1 MDYIQSGILN
11 QINFLKEDDSD
22 SIHSTISQYYRLLF
36 EYHLMLMFACIWT
49 RKEDDLS
56 IEKRR
61 EIIERMGKPIL
72 GTTLSFIFEMNSIG
86 DPVFNLTDGYKKI
99 LLEFIN
105 KRNKY
110 FGHRII
116 IPHLQEAP
124 YKELWLELEKYY
136 LKLQKFEENFWGE
149 APEFF
154 MRKISSK
161 SEQLVVFSPSNR
173 YPQHRTI
180 GKDLAIHYQA
190 DTLYLS
196 CDGGTFKISPFITTH
211 QRSGVNFDFYYFTE
225 YKLQSG
231 KFDYYLVSEIRN
243 DYEWSKTYV
252 DYFTS
257 YRKERNNTICRANGV
272 VSNKFESN
280 YDYFIDIPPFSGH
293 VAKVWDFLI
302 NNQSTV
308 CLTIRGGG
316 GIGKTAIVHYICM
329 KYIFESMSSSPKFN
343 YVIFCSAKDREFKLN
358 AMTERGQ
365 IFNIDSGKI
374 INSYNDILQNVSRV
388 LELNLEPDS
397 ESNIAK
403 IEEGLL
409 EESGVLL
416 IIDDFETLLDSEKN
430 KVVELIKRMKIG
442 RHKILITTR
451 SQYLVGADYDVS
463 RMNQEQVI
471 SFMKK
476 RFENIQ
482 NSESIVQQFKNMLDK
497 NTGEKIYEITMGL
510 PLLAIQLATLL
521 PLKGFSTKL
530 LSKKSNDDTEDFLL
544 GRLYEYFS
552 TQTSKLLFIIIAFFV
567 KYDMKTIPS
576 DELQIFYK
584 LYCSRYNKDAVDF
597 ENDLADLKKWNII
610 QISSDSV
617 QDSIQVSNN
626 ISNRIFDKCIK
637 SFMAEFPSENVFD
650 ERIFKI
656 VFENG
661 MSRGILKYAELE
673 DSFIDKNIL
682 RLFAFDNVAKYIN
695 RDRFKL
701 IEIFIEKSLANNN
714 KDAIQELYFEGKK
727 YFDIDG
733 EYESVFVKY
742 GIPKEN
748 PPNKKI
754 ISFDTIVTK
763 LENILDEVDEVLK
776 IKTRELRGER
786 LQGLRNKISKIC
798 NTDLKEALD
807 NFSPEDLDVA
817 TDVEE
822 LLEEI
827 SDTNALSC
835 TNNENYKKLKIC
847 ISDVKNSAPKDEN
860 L

>member
-11 QINFLKEDDSD
+11 QIDFLKEDDSD

-72 GTTLSFIFEMNSIG
+72 GTTLNFIIEMNGIG
-86 DPVFNLTDGYKKI
+86 NPVFNLTDGYKKI

-124 YKELWLELEKYY
+124 YKELWLELEKGY
-136 LKLQKFEENFWGE
+136 LKLKKFEETFWGE
-149 APEFF
+149 SPEFF
-154 MRKISSK
+154 MRKTSSK
-161 SEQLVVFSPSNR
+161 SEQLVVFSPLNR

-190 DTLYLS
+190 DALYLS
-196 CDGGTFKISPFITTH
+196 SDSGTFKISPFITTY

-293 VAKVWDFLI
+293 VARVWDFLI

-316 GIGKTAIVHYICM
+316 GIGKTAIVHYICT
-329 KYIFESMSSSPKFN
+329 KYIFESMSLSPKFN

-365 IFNIDSGKI
+365 ICNIDSGKI
-374 INSYNDILQNVSRV
+374 IKSYKDILQNISRV

-430 KVVELIKRMKIG
+430 KVVELINRMKIG

-451 SQYLVGADYDVS
+451 SQYLIGADYDVS

-482 NSESIVQQFKNMLDK
+482 NSESIVQQFKKMLDK

-521 PLKGFSTKL
+521 PLKGFSEKL
-530 LSKKSNDDTEDFLL
+530 LFKKNNDDTEDFLL

-567 KYDMKTIPS
+567 KYDMKMIPS
-576 DELQIFYK
+576 KELQIFYR

-597 ENDLADLKKWNII
+597 ENDLDDLKKWNII
-610 QISSDSV
+610 QIASDF
-617 QDSIQVSNN
+617 IQVSNN
-626 ISNRIFDKCIK
+626 ISNKIFDKCIK

-661 MSRGILKYAELE
+661 MGPGILTYAELE
-673 DSFIDKNIL
+673 NSSIDENIV
-682 RLFAFDNVAKYIN
+682 RLFAFDNVAQYIN

-701 IEIFIEKSLANNN
+701 IDIFIKKCLANDN
-714 KDAIQELYFEGKK
+714 KAIIQELYFEGKK
-727 YFDIDG
+727 YFDLDG

-742 GIPKEN
+742 GISEEKPLA
-748 PPNKKI
+748 KKI
-754 ISFDTIVTK
+754 ISFDMIVKK
-763 LENILDEVDEVLK
+763 LEKILDEVDAVLK
-776 IKTRELRGER
+776 IKIRDLKAER
-786 LQGLRNKISKIC
+786 LSDLRIKISRVC

-807 NFSPEDLDVA
+807 NFSPEDINVA
-817 TDVEE
+817 MDVEE
-822 LLEEI
+822 LLAAI
-827 SDTNALSC
+827 SDTNSLSC
-835 TNNENYKKLKIC
+835 INNENYKRLKNC
-847 ISDVKNSAPKDEN
+847 ISAVKNPTSKDEG